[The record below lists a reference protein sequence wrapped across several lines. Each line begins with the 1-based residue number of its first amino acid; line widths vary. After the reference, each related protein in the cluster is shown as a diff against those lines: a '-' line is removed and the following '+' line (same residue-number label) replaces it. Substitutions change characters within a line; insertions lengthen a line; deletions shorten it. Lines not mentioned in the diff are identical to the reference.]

1 MLNYFLAYLLQDLIH
16 ALVLLSTYLFVQY
29 GARFLQ
35 KLLYFSLTH
44 QRLCSL
50 YITLITYYSYCK
62 ISRGFL
68 TEVFKPNSFKVINGI
83 TVCHI
88 VNEDACVGIAEV
100 HLSH

>member
-1 MLNYFLAYLLQDLIH
+1 MLNYFLAYLLQDFIY
-16 ALVLLSTYLFVQY
+16 ALVLLSTYFFVQD
-29 GARFLQ
+29 GTRFLQ
-35 KLLYFSLTH
+35 KLIYFSLAH

-62 ISRGFL
+62 IGRGFL

-88 VNEDACVGIAEV
+88 VNEDASVGIAEV
-100 HLSH
+100 HLCH